1 MTTQQGLG
9 AARSAVFSPVTF
21 AVALTSPTRPGR
33 VEDSVISRMQFLRT
47 TLGLGA
53 TLWLVFAYPLST
65 GREDFVLGKLEDL
78 LLGCAI
84 VLVAGCVGIA
94 VFILGARSPLGRL
107 YVSRLIWPL
116 RALGAVFLGAGM
128 IWLMLAFL
136 RGDIPV
142 GQWLAGND
150 ITFGFFGK
158 TLGTIISGLVFALIL
173 IVGGVACAVGLV
185 AALCFTL
192 FATVTG
198 LNSCF
203 RTADVHELLPALI
216 SPLLVWSLAVL
227 QFFDDA
233 DVAAPAAVLT
243 AFLLGGPLSVTALS
257 VWEVRRLRNLYGITL
272 RSALGRS

>member
-1 MTTQQGLG
+1 M
-9 AARSAVFSPVTF
+9 RSAVSRPVTL
-21 AVALTSPTRPGR
+21 ALSLTSPARPGR
-33 VEDSVISRMQFLRT
+33 VEDPVIGRMQFLRT
-47 TLGLGA
+47 ALGLGA

-84 VLVAGCVGIA
+84 VLAAGIVGIA

-107 YVSRLIWPL
+107 YLSRLIWPL
-116 RALGAVFLGAGM
+116 RALGAIALGVGM
-128 IWLMLAFL
+128 AWLMLAFL
-136 RGDIPV
+136 SGDIPV

-150 ITFGFFGK
+150 ITFGLFGK
-158 TLGTIISGLVFALIL
+158 TGGTIISGLVFALIL

-243 AFLLGGPLSVTALS
+243 AFLFGGPVSVTALS
-257 VWEVRRLRNLYGITL
+257 VWEVRRLRSRYGITL
-272 RSALGRS
+272 RSALGR

>member
-9 AARSAVFSPVTF
+9 AVRSAVSRPVTL
-21 AVALTSPTRPGR
+21 AVAITSPARPGR
-33 VEDSVISRMQFLRT
+33 VEDPVISRMQSLRT
-47 TLGLGA
+47 ALGLGA

-65 GREDFVLGKLEDL
+65 GRQDFVLGKLEDL

-84 VLVAGCVGIA
+84 VLAAGTVGVA

-107 YVSRLIWPL
+107 YLARLIWPL
-116 RALGAVFLGAGM
+116 RALGMIFLGAGVS
-128 IWLMLAFL
+128 WLMLAFL

-150 ITFGFFGK
+150 ITFGFFG
-158 TLGTIISGLVFALIL
+158 TTTGTIISGLVFVAIL
-173 IVGGVACAVGLV
+173 IVGGLACAVGLV
-185 AALCFTL
+185 AALLFTL
-192 FATVTG
+192 FATVVG

-243 AFLLGGPLSVTALS
+243 VFLLGGPLSVTALS
-257 VWEVRRLRNLYGITL
+257 VWEVRRLRSRYGITL
-272 RSALGRS
+272 RSALGR